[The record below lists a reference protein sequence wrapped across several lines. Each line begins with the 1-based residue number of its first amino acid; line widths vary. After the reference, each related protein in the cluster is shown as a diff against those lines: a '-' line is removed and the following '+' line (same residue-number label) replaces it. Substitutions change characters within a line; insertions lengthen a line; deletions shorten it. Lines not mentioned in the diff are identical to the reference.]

1 MELAGAEGYRWLIG
15 TDILLP
21 LLKRDPLICAFGL
34 PADKQIHKPRA
45 ETAVGLLLN
54 RLLRDLVFTDQ
65 DRT

>member
-15 TDILLP
+15 TDS
-21 LLKRDPLICAFGL
+21 
-34 PADKQIHKPRA
+34 
-45 ETAVGLLLN
+45 LLLN